1 MSEEWL
7 RDRGEVKEVT
17 TVGNSAVTG
26 VGETG
31 GIGAI
36 STRPTIPVGCLI
48 CIRERRHRSLAS
60 TNLAFASES
69 GPIRQAHC
77 SPEVRA
83 PISKRQAIPPILIT
97 NVQDIQA
104 DRDTISHGLVNIDS
118 RAITPI
124 GVCAEIKR
132 RELLTETRLF

>member
-36 STRPTIPVGCLI
+36 VTRSTIPVGCLI
-48 CIRERRHRSLAS
+48 CIRERLHRSLAS

-83 PISKRQAIPPILIT
+83 PISNTQPIPPILLT
-97 NVQDIQA
+97 NVPYIQPHP
-104 DRDTISHGLVNIDS
+104 DTLSHPS
-118 RAITPI
+118 
-124 GVCAEIKR
+124 
-132 RELLTETRLF
+132 